1 MNSAES
7 VIAPEKEP
15 ERESQKEG
23 FLFLP
28 SYLESYECF
37 KDTGDEE
44 LAHLFLDAVIAYGVE
59 QKRITDNPN
68 IRAVMASIERTM
80 DAGRKKREQKK
91 QKKAKVKNTE
101 ER

>member
-1 MNSAES
+1 MDK
-7 VIAPEKEP
+7 KENLITTN
-15 ERESQKEG
+15 EELNREG

-37 KDTGDEE
+37 KATGDKE
-44 LAHLFLDAVIAYGVE
+44 LAYLFLDAVIAYGVE

-80 DAGRKKREQKK
+80 DASRKKREKAR
-91 QKKAKVKNTE
+91 QKKAESAKSE
-101 ER
+101 SQL

>member
-1 MNSAES
+1 MNTETNTTALNN
-7 VIAPEKEP
+7 APE
-15 ERESQKEG
+15 REG

-37 KDTGDEE
+37 KAADEK
-44 LAHLFLDAVIAYGVE
+44 LAYLFLDSLIAYGVE

-80 DAGRKKREQKK
+80 DASRKKREQKLQKK
-91 QKKAKVKNTE
+91 QK
-101 ER
+101 

>member
-1 MNSAES
+1 MNETRLGTISE
-7 VIAPEKEP
+7 ENG
-15 ERESQKEG
+15 KEG

-37 KDTGDEE
+37 KATGDEK

-59 QKRITDNPN
+59 QKRITDNPS

-80 DAGRKKREQKK
+80 DASRKKREQKK
-91 QKKAKVKNTE
+91 QKKSTTEKVDGQA
-101 ER
+101 